1 MVHHVS
7 FAANIHTCV
16 GIKRENGLVLRNPIV
31 QPMVIDKIS
40 PQHTEVEFMQPV
52 TIVAMEI
59 WTSKIC
65 VQLIF
70 NQTNSVIAKFRF
82 QTNTEEV
89 EALIFSEIFC
99 PKSEHPMD
107 SLNSSPSPSKLI
119 KNKADCLKVA

>member
-40 PQHTEVEFMQPV
+40 PQYAEVEFMQPV

-59 WTSKIC
+59 WTCKIS
-65 VQLIF
+65 VQLNF
-70 NQTNSVIAKFRF
+70 NQTNSVLAEFRF
-82 QTNTEEV
+82 QINTEEV
-89 EALIFSEIFC
+89 EAMML
-99 PKSEHPMD
+99 
-107 SLNSSPSPSKLI
+107 
-119 KNKADCLKVA
+119 